1 MRVNNTSVF
10 VGGDTTRTGHGEQ
23 SNTSGIAV
31 RASDKTS
38 NGKSIDGSALQAK
51 FDPVSAKKEE
61 AKKKAMKIVGDAF
74 ANERK
79 MDDELG
85 ARRERIKALQE
96 EKGYASGEIKRIE
109 DKRVALRDDYAIEE
123 DSQEEKDLKL
133 LEKEVRSRF
142 PGSGVQLSKDEMDAI
157 QKIKKNGL
165 TEYQQRSLEML
176 GHEAPYVDM
185 VYEADKEIKLEN
197 QIVRET
203 KLERLK
209 SHTMEDAQKQAE
221 EVLEAASKEAIGM
234 MVDEAKEHIDEEAE
248 EREEKAEA
256 EKEKQEEIE
265 ARIDAAKEK
274 KKENEELTEDILEK
288 VQEVSIGTSDVNAAQ
303 QEIKDMMSKMKLIE
317 EDIKGAAVDQNI

>member
-51 FDPVSAKKEE
+51 LDPVAAKKEE

-185 VYEADKEIKLEN
+185 VYEADKEIKIEN

-221 EVLEAASKEAIGM
+221 EVLEAASEEAIGM
-234 MVDEAKEHIDEEAE
+234 LVDEAKEHIDEEAE
-248 EREEKAEA
+248 ERKEKAEA

-288 VQEVSIGTSDVNAAQ
+288 VQEVSIGASDVNAAQ

-317 EDIKGAAVDQNI
+317 EDIKGVAVDQNI

>member
-51 FDPVSAKKEE
+51 LDPVAAKKEE

-185 VYEADKEIKLEN
+185 VYEADKEIKIEN

-221 EVLEAASKEAIGM
+221 EVLEAASEEAIGM
-234 MVDEAKEHIDEEAE
+234 LVDEAKEHIDEEAE
-248 EREEKAEA
+248 ERKEKAEA

-288 VQEVSIGTSDVNAAQ
+288 VQEVSIGASDVSAAQ

>member
-10 VGGDTTRTGHGEQ
+10 VGGDTTSTGHGEQ

-51 FDPVSAKKEE
+51 LDPVAAKKEE

-176 GHEAPYVDM
+176 SHEAPYVDK

-221 EVLEAASKEAIGM
+221 EVLEAASEEAIGM
-234 MVDEAKEHIDEEAE
+234 LVDEAKEHIDEEAE

-288 VQEVSIGTSDVNAAQ
+288 VQEVSIGASDVSAAQ

>member
-10 VGGDTTRTGHGEQ
+10 VGGDTTSTGHGEQ

-51 FDPVSAKKEE
+51 LDPVAAKKEE

-185 VYEADKEIKLEN
+185 VYEADKEIKIEN

-221 EVLEAASKEAIGM
+221 EVLEAASEEAIGM
-234 MVDEAKEHIDEEAE
+234 LVDEAKEHIDEEAE
-248 EREEKAEA
+248 ERKEKAEA

-288 VQEVSIGTSDVNAAQ
+288 VQEVSIGASDVSAAQ

>member
-10 VGGDTTRTGHGEQ
+10 LGGDTTRTGHGEQ

-51 FDPVSAKKEE
+51 LDPVAAKKEE

-79 MDDELG
+79 MDDELS

-142 PGSGVQLSKDEMDAI
+142 PGSGVQLSKDEMDAM

-176 GHEAPYVDM
+176 SHEAPYVDM
-185 VYEADKEIKLEN
+185 VYEADKDIKLEN

-221 EVLEAASKEAIGM
+221 EVLEAASKEVVGM
-234 MVDEAKEHIDEEAE
+234 LVDEAKEHIDEEAE

-274 KKENEELTEDILEK
+274 KEENEELTEDILEK
-288 VQEVSIGTSDVNAAQ
+288 VQEVSIGASDVSAAQ

>member
-51 FDPVSAKKEE
+51 FDPVAAKKEE

-109 DKRVALRDDYAIEE
+109 DKRAALRDDYAIEE

-176 GHEAPYVDM
+176 SHEAPYVDI
-185 VYEADKEIKLEN
+185 VYEVDKEIKLEN

-221 EVLEAASKEAIGM
+221 EVLEAASKEVVGM
-234 MVDEAKEHIDEEAE
+234 LVDEAKEHIDEEAE

-288 VQEVSIGTSDVNAAQ
+288 VQEVSIGASDVNAAQ
-303 QEIKDMMSKMKLIE
+303 EEIKDMMSKMKLIE

>member
-10 VGGDTTRTGHGEQ
+10 VGGDTTSTGHSEQ

-51 FDPVSAKKEE
+51 LDPVAAKKEE

-74 ANERK
+74 ANELK
-79 MDDELG
+79 MDDELS

-142 PGSGVQLSKDEMDAI
+142 PGSGVQLSKDEMDAM

-176 GHEAPYVDM
+176 SHEAPYVDM

-221 EVLEAASKEAIGM
+221 EVLEAASKEVVGM
-234 MVDEAKEHIDEEAE
+234 LVDEAKEHIDEEAE

-288 VQEVSIGTSDVNAAQ
+288 VQEVSIGASDVSAVQ

>member
-10 VGGDTTRTGHGEQ
+10 VGGDTTSTGHSEQ
-23 SNTSGIAV
+23 SNTSSIAV

-51 FDPVSAKKEE
+51 FDPVAAKKEE

-79 MDDELG
+79 MDDELS

-133 LEKEVRSRF
+133 IEKEVRSRF

-185 VYEADKEIKLEN
+185 VYEADKDIKLEN

-209 SHTMEDAQKQAE
+209 SHTMEDA
-221 EVLEAASKEAIGM
+221 
-234 MVDEAKEHIDEEAE
+234 
-248 EREEKAEA
+248 
-256 EKEKQEEIE
+256 
-265 ARIDAAKEK
+265 
-274 KKENEELTEDILEK
+274 
-288 VQEVSIGTSDVNAAQ
+288 
-303 QEIKDMMSKMKLIE
+303 
-317 EDIKGAAVDQNI
+317 

>member
-51 FDPVSAKKEE
+51 LDPVAAKKEE

-79 MDDELG
+79 MDDELS

-157 QKIKKNGL
+157 QNIKKNGL

-185 VYEADKEIKLEN
+185 VYEADKEIKIEN

-221 EVLEAASKEAIGM
+221 EVLEAASEEAIGM
-234 MVDEAKEHIDEEAE
+234 LVDEAKEHIDEEAE
-248 EREEKAEA
+248 ERKEKAEA

-288 VQEVSIGTSDVNAAQ
+288 VQEVSIGASDVSAAQ